1 MGLLRTDAAG
11 TRARCLLVGVVGL
24 LAAGCTGAEAPSA
37 PAPSAPASSTP
48 ASSTSLPAGDV
59 YPVVSVADGD
69 TITVSVD
76 GVDERVRLIGIDSPE
91 LHRPVECFGLQ
102 AADHATELLAGAAVR
117 LVADPTQDD
126 RDRYGRLLRYVE
138 LADGTDVNAGLI
150 RDGYAFE
157 YTYDAPYERRAL
169 FRRQEAE
176 ASSAQVGLWSPATCD
191 GRGAAA
197 TGQPASTAPAVTTP
211 IDSVPPDGCAIKGN
225 INRRGE
231 RIYHLPG
238 DSSYDE
244 TVISPSKG
252 ERYFCAVDE
261 AVGAGWRAAE
271 R

>member
-1 MGLLRTDAAG
+1 VGVSRRNAAG
-11 TRARCLLVGVVGL
+11 AGALGLLVGVVGL
-24 LAAGCTGAEAPSA
+24 LVGGCTAAEAPALLELSA
-37 PAPSAPASSTP
+37 PSTAAAP
-48 ASSTSLPAGDV
+48 

-91 LHRPVECFGLQ
+91 LRRPAECFGQQ
-102 AADHATELLAGAAVR
+102 AADHLTEMLAGEAVR

-138 LADGTDVNAGLI
+138 LADGTDVNAALI
-150 RDGYAFE
+150 HNGYAFE
-157 YTYDAPYERRAL
+157 YTYDAPYERQAQ

-176 ASSAQVGLWSPATCD
+176 ASSAHVGLWSAATCD
-191 GRGAAA
+191 GRGVAGTA
-197 TGQPASTAPAVTTP
+197 TGQPASTAPAVTTSGDP
-211 IDSVPPDGCAIKGN
+211 VPPDGCAIKGN

-244 TVISPSKG
+244 TVITSSKG
-252 ERYFCAVDE
+252 ERYFCTVAE
-261 AVGAGWRAAE
+261 ATAAGWRAAE

>member
-1 MGLLRTDAAG
+1 MGLLRTDAA
-11 TRARCLLVGVVGL
+11 RARARWLLVGAVGL
-24 LAAGCTGAEAPSA
+24 LVAGCTGADAPSA
-37 PAPSAPASSTP
+37 PDSST
-48 ASSTSLPAGDV
+48 AFPAGDV

-91 LHRPVECFGLQ
+91 LHRPVECFGQQ
-102 AADHATELLAGAAVR
+102 AAGHATEMLAGEAVR
-117 LVADPTQDD
+117 LVGDPTQDD

-157 YTYDAPYERRAL
+157 YTYHVPYERQTL
-169 FRRQEAE
+169 FRRLESEAR
-176 ASSAQVGLWSPATCD
+176 SAQVGLWSPATCN
-191 GRGAAA
+191 GRGAADPT
-197 TGQPASTAPAVTTP
+197 TGGPASTAQPVATP
-211 IDSVPPDGCAIKGN
+211 IDSVPPGGCAIKGN

-252 ERYFCAVDE
+252 ERYFCTVPE
-261 AVGAGWRAAE
+261 AAAAGWRAAE